1 MITLIE
7 KIHNP
12 MLFAPI
18 KCTMDQLNLNPALDF
33 LHDLGTRIAAADPL
47 HEVLDEIVE
56 FVADLVSCDSCFIF
70 VLEGD
75 ELVLRASKNPH
86 PEALDRLKMQIG
98 QGITGWVAAHREPV
112 AIPEKAAQDPR
123 FQYFH
128 ELPEDSYEAFLSVPL
143 VSGGD
148 VTGVINVHHKRPYA
162 HTPEHVALLSF
173 MGEQMGGAIARSRV
187 MDENAR
193 LQEESLEI
201 KRQLEARKLIER
213 AKGILQSK
221 YNLTEEDAYLRLRGE
236 SRRLRRPMRDLAEA
250 IILAQDVITS
260 GPEGPLPL
268 EELGADGL
276 RPQA

>member
-98 QGITGWVAAHREPV
+98 QGITGWVAEHREPV
-112 AIPEKAAQDPR
+112 VLPEKASRDPR
-123 FQYFH
+123 FKIFS
-128 ELPEDSYEAFLSVPL
+128 ELPEDAYEAMLSVPI
-143 VSGGD
+143 VSRGR
-148 VTGVINVHHKRPYA
+148 VVSVINVQNREARVFTSREVKSVSTIGHL
-162 HTPEHVALLSF
+162 V
-173 MGEQMGGAIARSRV
+173 GAAIE
-187 MDENAR
+187 MAR
-193 LQEESLEI
+193 LENEVT
-201 KRQLEARKLIER
+201 QLSDKLATRKIVER
-213 AKGILQSK
+213 AKGLIQRELSI
-221 YNLTEEDAYLRLRGE
+221 TEEEAYSTIQKQARQ
-236 SRRLRRPMRDLAEA
+236 RRKSMKEVSEA
-250 IILAQDVITS
+250 ILLAH
-260 GPEGPLPL
+260 
-268 EELGADGL
+268 ELKKGSS
-276 RPQA
+276 RPVS